1 MTKKEIVSKL
11 RSIKLY
17 LTAHPD
23 NEPNSEFA
31 DRIDSLREI
40 IDELIAKIQE
50 GKSKESIQ

>member
-11 RSIKLY
+11 RSIKLS

-31 DRIDSLREI
+31 DRIDTLSEI
-40 IDELIAKIQE
+40 IDELSARIQE
-50 GKSKESIQ
+50 GKSKELIQ